1 MCVPR
6 KDCRGF
12 TLIELIASITIIGIL
27 SAVTVPLLTRSTP
40 VYAERG
46 YADGIAASLRQSRA
60 VALASG
66 CDVRFT
72 ITAVGYNAFQHVAGA
87 NNHCAAAGAWST
99 PVRRGDGHNLL
110 ETQPT
115 GVTLTANRV
124 FVFSGADGTVAGG
137 PLTIQVGPQ
146 VITVEATGAVQ
157 GP

>member
-1 MCVPR
+1 MRVPR

-12 TLIELIASITIIGIL
+12 TLIELIASITIIAIL
-27 SAVTVPLLTRSTP
+27 GAVALPLLTRSAP

-46 YADGIAASLRQSRA
+46 YADGIAASLRQARA

-72 ITAVGYNAFQHVAGA
+72 ITPAGYNAFQRGAGA
-87 NNHCAAAGAWST
+87 NAHCAAAGAWST
-99 PVRRGDGHNLL
+99 PVRRGDGHNILG
-110 ETQPT
+110 TQPT
-115 GVTLTANRV
+115 GVALTASRV
-124 FVFSGADGTVAGG
+124 FVFSGVDGTVAGG

-146 VITVEATGAVQ
+146 VVTVEATGAVR

>member
-1 MCVPR
+1 VRVPR

-12 TLIELIASITIIGIL
+12 TLIELIASITIIAIL
-27 SAVTVPLLTRSTP
+27 GAVALPLLTRSTP

-72 ITAVGYNAFQHVAGA
+72 ITAAGYNAFQHGPGA
-87 NNHCAAAGAWST
+87 NNHCAAGGAWST
-99 PVRRGDGHNLL
+99 PVRRGDGRNLL
-110 ETQPT
+110 ETQPA
-115 GVTLTANRV
+115 GVALAASRV

-137 PLTIQVGPQ
+137 PVTIQIGPQ
-146 VITVEATGAVQ
+146 VVTVDATGAVQ

>member
-1 MCVPR
+1 VRVPR
-6 KDCRGF
+6 KDCHGF
-12 TLIELIASITIIGIL
+12 TLIELIASITIIAIL
-27 SAVTVPLLTRSTP
+27 GAVALPLLTRSTP

-72 ITAVGYNAFQHVAGA
+72 ITAVGYNAFQRGAGA

-99 PVRRGDGHNLL
+99 PVRRGDGVNLAEL
-110 ETQPT
+110 QPT
-115 GVTLTANRV
+115 GVALAAGRQ
-124 FVFSGADGTVAGG
+124 FVFSGVDGTVAGA

-146 VITVEATGAVQ
+146 VVTVEATGAVQ

>member
-1 MCVPR
+1 VHVPR

-12 TLIELIASITIIGIL
+12 TLIELIASITIIAIL
-27 SAVTVPLLTRSTP
+27 GAVAVPLLTRSTP

-72 ITAVGYNAFQHVAGA
+72 ITAAGYNAFQRGAAA

-115 GVTLTANRV
+115 GVALAAGRQ
-124 FVFSGADGTVAGG
+124 FVFSGADGTVLGG
-137 PLTIQVGPQ
+137 PLTIEIGPQ
-146 VITVEATGAVQ
+146 VITVDATGAVL